1 MMRACLILLAAFSS
15 AALAQNA
22 EIQKQLLWRDQQSA
36 EFAFQLRQSQDA
48 LKVAPAN
55 RANVESRQLWERQRL
70 ETFDRQQR
78 ANVRPDMS
86 DALRPQERQ
95 QAEIDRRP
103 FMSPIVEVPVQPAAP
118 PVKMEPSLKG
128 NVDVIEAPR

>member
-1 MMRACLILLAAFSS
+1 MRRALIVLAILSP

-22 EIQKQLLWRDQQSA
+22 EIQKQLILRDQQSA
-36 EFAFQLRQSQDA
+36 EFAFQLRQSQEA
-48 LKVAPAN
+48 LQVAPAN
-55 RANVESRQLWERQRL
+55 RAPLESRQLRERQRL
-70 ETFDRQQR
+70 ENLDQQQR
-78 ANVRPDMS
+78 VNVRPDTP

-95 QAEIDRRP
+95 QAEADRRP
-103 FMSPIVEVPVQPAAP
+103 FMSPIVEVPVQPAPP